1 MTQDLKALV
10 LFPKEYFER
19 YEVISRYG
27 YDEYFLS
34 QHDKNLKD
42 TFESFVFCGKADS
55 TLRVLAVGTSDGT
68 SDIQI
73 IDTLNSKY
81 SSILYVVVEPAES
94 QVQKFQTLVQSKQ
107 EAGLWKNVKF
117 DFHSITVEEYLGKTK
132 IGKEPARFD
141 IIHLQHCAYHF
152 ADIEGT
158 TVELYGRLNTGGML
172 FILLVTGAWE
182 QMLLR
187 MGNIVP
193 ESMSSKLGSATMRK
207 MLQRRIPDVKMQTQ
221 YRKISFKFD
230 EGFKEN
236 SEDGNMML
244 DFVLQVLD
252 FRKTAPPEI
261 VGDFMKFFK
270 ELCYE
275 ENGELYF
282 PADDEI
288 ITVIKQ

>member
-55 TLRVLAVGTSDGT
+55 TLRVLAVGTSD
-68 SDIQI
+68 
-73 IDTLNSKY
+73 
-81 SSILYVVVEPAES
+81 
-94 QVQKFQTLVQSKQ
+94 
-107 EAGLWKNVKF
+107 
-117 DFHSITVEEYLGKTK
+117 
-132 IGKEPARFD
+132 
-141 IIHLQHCAYHF
+141 
-152 ADIEGT
+152 DIEGT